1 MILFATQNF
10 LPDIGVTQI
19 YVTGLADALAR
30 RRHEIAVYCDASS
43 TGAARK
49 VDEVCT
55 YPINRFGGLRPL
67 LRWRKA
73 RAVAARISKGS
84 VRAIVTDTWKSLELL
99 PPRTLAHT
107 RVFCLAHGSE
117 FLARPGSI
125 KERRMIACLAKAD
138 IIAANSH
145 FTANLAKPFIG
156 GKTEL
161 RVIPPG
167 VEPLTGATRT
177 FTPRAAKGGGRILTI
192 ARLEPRKGIDMV
204 LQAIP
209 ALQRTHPDIV
219 YDIIGKG
226 ADKARLAALAE
237 KLGIANRVHFYGH
250 IAEAEKAALLAAA
263 NVFALPNRREPD
275 SVEGFGIVFLEAAA
289 FGVPSLAGTDGGTA
303 DAMLEGQTGLL
314 VDGAD
319 GAAVQSALLKMPDNS
334 GTAIRLGRAA
344 HQRFWSNFA
353 WDAAIKHFEAALF
366 DKMPP

>member
-1 MILFATQNF
+1 MRSPSIAM
-10 LPDIGVTQI
+10 LP
-19 YVTGLADALAR
+19 AR
-30 RRHEIAVYCDASS
+30 APRAKWTKYR
-43 TGAARK
+43 
-49 VDEVCT
+49 T

-99 PPRTLAHT
+99 LPRSLAHT

-263 NVFALPNRREPD
+263 NVFALPNRREPG
-275 SVEGFGIVFLEAAA
+275 SVEGFGIVFLRPRRSACRHLPAQMAAQ
-289 FGVPSLAGTDGGTA
+289 PTPCWMD
-303 DAMLEGQTGLL
+303 QTGLL

-319 GAAVQSALLKMPDNS
+319 GAAVQSALLKLPDNS
-334 GTAIRLGRAA
+334 GTAIRLGVPRISAFGQISPGMPRSSVSRRRYLIKCRYEHRVTHGPFGDCA
-344 HQRFWSNFA
+344 WRHGRTQLFAGSHHQR
-353 WDAAIKHFEAALF
+353 DG
-366 DKMPP
+366 